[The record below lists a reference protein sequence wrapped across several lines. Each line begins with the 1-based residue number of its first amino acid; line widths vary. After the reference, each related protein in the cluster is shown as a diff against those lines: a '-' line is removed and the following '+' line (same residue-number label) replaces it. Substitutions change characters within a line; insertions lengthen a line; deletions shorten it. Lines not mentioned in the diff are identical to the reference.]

1 MLMCIVSLIKE
12 GTFMNVIKRFSVM
25 ALTVMSMSLV
35 AGNFDLVNSNPKT
48 PVYYSI
54 NGVVKG
60 IGGAHLRESR
70 KVEVGK
76 QLKITFSAKADC
88 SNPTLFSFV
97 PAQKTCF
104 IQVHVGRDGK
114 IIIEPQTAAQ
124 STVGKQCSKAGCA
137 VKAKQFSARNITQK
151 EIDQIKAQSQ
161 AVPCAAAAT
170 PARSKRDAGMDTAIA
185 RSLKDQKKVVPASAD
200 YDLDLAIARSLEDQN
215 QEAPAPALSYEEA
228 APAPDEDDDADMREA
243 IARSLEDQ
251 NQEAPAP
258 ALSYEEAAP
267 APDEDDDAD
276 MRKAIAL
283 SLKDQKQAAPAPRP
297 VVQQDPYAADMAA
310 WQESEAR
317 NRASEAKEQDA
328 QLPSYEEAFKL
339 TTTAKADTA
348 ANAQPAPVVQ
358 QEPLDTKI
366 VETDAIFQQT
376 SDFAD
381 ESSVAAPVTVEPAA
395 PVAQS
400 EQPAKPAEAVELAAA
415 AAAPPAPEEAVDE
428 EPEFE
433 APRAKP
439 KFEDNAVEQ
448 LADGN
453 LSVEQLATYRQ
464 AASNIIDFF
473 HPTEVIGAWLNAAKK
488 YNNIDELTKLIQ
500 NFMQP
505 NKEEFEAAVKDI
517 MKQVPNGIL
526 PGGRIPAQGCI
537 DYIFENILPNVAPAT
552 HTAITACIVKLYGTQ
567 HEYLDEVNNLTELL
581 AKWEAHLKRR
591 APMNTRA
598 MWQQLDP
605 LSKIYYLELIAFY
618 FVAQSTLE
626 GMAPAASQ
634 Q

>member
-200 YDLDLAIARSLEDQN
+200 YDLDL
-215 QEAPAPALSYEEA
+215 
-228 APAPDEDDDADMREA
+228 A